1 MTFKKIGRMKVNT
14 KVKGKHGQNTGFIFY
29 SYDKGSAALEF
40 LFRDQE
46 YQIADLTN
54 TTFKIL
60 LTIEQDG
67 QEKKF
72 TAIDS
77 QPIINNP
84 ESGIVTYP
92 LPDQL
97 LNYEG
102 EVKGYVY
109 LDFEDGSHSDES
121 AFTFTIVRSKIDS
134 EIEEASELY
143 IKDFEQ
149 VKKEV
154 FELAER
160 EKEAIEALRPE
171 LEASVDQLTEQVQSL
186 GQKVTVNQAETTRLL
201 QLVADNELLTVKDVV
216 VSLSRG
222 YFEFTRELDFNG
234 KIVGSMVENPNI
246 ATGVESISFNRFS
259 MPTPYTNLREMSAYP
274 DAIRS
279 NGYEA
284 LRGKITYNA
293 GVSGSDNNPNYPY
306 LRIQWDVVEEIKR
319 WLGADYYEALGIDTQ
334 EQQIQWIEKG
344 LVSITPSTYGYGYH
358 GTKADGWSKGQGGLG
373 SLWYDNHSERWVKYD
388 HNLQNKKF
396 QTMTAT
402 IEKTKNSRF
411 LDRQGRV
418 NILMMGEKGAYTS
431 LYFGKTTLQITYRI
445 YLTDILYYKR
455 DPTISQMQTQ
465 IQQLWNEIFKQ

>member
-1 MTFKKIGRMKVNT
+1 MAFKKIGRMKVNT
-14 KVKGKHGQNTGFIFY
+14 KVKGRHGQDTGFVFY

-40 LFRDQE
+40 SFRDQD
-46 YQIADLTN
+46 YQIVDLTN

-77 QPIINNP
+77 QPILNHP
-84 ESGIVTYP
+84 ESGVVTYP

-121 AFTFTIVRSKIDS
+121 AFTFTIIRSKIDS
-134 EIEEASELY
+134 EIEEASEIY

-160 EKEAIEALRPE
+160 EKEAIEALRPS
-171 LEASVDQLTEQVQSL
+171 LEGSVQQLTEQVQTLS
-186 GQKVTVNQAETTRLL
+186 QKVEVNQNETNRLL
-201 QLVADNELLTVKDVV
+201 QLIAENELLTVKDFVV
-216 VSLSRG
+216 AVTRG
-222 YFEFTRELDFNG
+222 YFEFTRELTFDG

-246 ATGVESISFNRFS
+246 ASQVEFISANRFEL
-259 MPTPYTNLREMSAYP
+259 PTPYTRLSEVSAYP
-274 DAIRS
+274 DAVNS

-284 LRGKITYNA
+284 LKGKKNYNA
-293 GVSGSDNNPNYPY
+293 GRSGPDNNPSYPY
-306 LRIQWDVVEEIKR
+306 LRIQWNIVEEIKR
-319 WLGADYYEALGIDTQ
+319 WLGEDYYEALGANTL
-334 EQQIQWIEKG
+334 EQQVQLIEKG
-344 LVSITPSTYGYGYH
+344 IVSITPSTYGYGYH
-358 GTKADGWSKGQGGLG
+358 GTVADSWSNGQGGMG
-373 SLWYDNHSERWVKYD
+373 SLWYNNHLEQWIEYQRNPEKR
-388 HNLQNKKF
+388 F
-396 QTMTAT
+396 QTMSAS
-402 IEKTKNSRF
+402 IIKNGSEQF
-411 LDRQGRV
+411 LDSQGRV
-418 NILMMGEKGAYTS
+418 NILMMGEKGAYAS
-431 LYFGKTTLQITYRI
+431 LYYGKTALQITYRI
-445 YLTDILYYKR
+445 YLIDILYYKR

-465 IQQLWNEIFKQ
+465 IQQLWNEVFKH

>member
-1 MTFKKIGRMKVNT
+1 MAFKKIGRMKVNT
-14 KVKGKHGQNTGFIFY
+14 KVKGKHGQDTGFVFY
-29 SYDKGSAALEF
+29 SYDKGSVALEF
-40 LFRDQE
+40 LFRDQD
-46 YQIADLTN
+46 YQIVDFTN

-77 QPIINNP
+77 QPIIENP

-121 AFTFTIVRSKIDS
+121 AFTFTIIRSKIDS
-134 EIEEASELY
+134 EIEEASEIY

-160 EKEAIEALRPE
+160 EKKAIQE
-171 LEASVDQLTEQVQSL
+171 LLPSLEGSVQQLTEQVQTL
-186 GQKVTVNQAETTRLL
+186 GQKVEVNQNETNRLL
-201 QLVADNELLTVKDVV
+201 QLIAENELLTVKDFVIA
-216 VSLSRG
+216 LSRG
-222 YFEFTRELDFNG
+222 YFEFIRELTFDG

-246 ATGVESISFNRFS
+246 ASQVEFNSANQFEL
-259 MPTPYTNLREMSAYP
+259 PTPYTRLSEVSAYP
-274 DAIRS
+274 DAVNS

-284 LRGKITYNA
+284 LKGKKTYNA
-293 GVSGSDNNPNYPY
+293 GRSGPDNNPSYPY
-306 LRIQWDVVEEIKR
+306 LRIQWNIVEEIKR
-319 WLGADYYEALGIDTQ
+319 WLGEDYYEALGANTL
-334 EQQIQWIEKG
+334 EQQVQLIEKG
-344 LVSITPSTYGYGYH
+344 IVLITPSTYGYGYH
-358 GTKADGWSKGQGGLG
+358 GTTADGWSKGQGGMG
-373 SLWYDNHSERWVKYD
+373 SLWYNNHLEQWIEYQRNPEKR
-388 HNLQNKKF
+388 F
-396 QTMTAT
+396 QTMSAS
-402 IEKTKNSRF
+402 IVKNGSEQF
-411 LDRQGRV
+411 LDSQGRV
-418 NILMMGEKGAYTS
+418 NILMMGEKGAYAS
-431 LYFGKTTLQITYRI
+431 LYYGKATLQFAYRI

-455 DPTISQMQTQ
+455 DPTIDQMQTQ
-465 IQQLWNEIFKQ
+465 IQQLWNEVFKH

>member
-1 MTFKKIGRMKVNT
+1 MAFKKIGRMKVNT
-14 KVKGKHGQNTGFIFY
+14 KVKGRHGQDTGFVFY

-40 LFRDQE
+40 SFRDQD
-46 YQIADLTN
+46 YQIVDLTN

-77 QPIINNP
+77 QPILNHP
-84 ESGIVTYP
+84 EIGVVTYP

-121 AFTFTIVRSKIDS
+121 AFTFTIIRSKIDS
-134 EIEEASELY
+134 EIEEASEIY

-160 EKEAIEALRPE
+160 EKEAIEALRPS
-171 LEASVDQLTEQVQSL
+171 LEGSVQQLTEQVQTLS
-186 GQKVTVNQAETTRLL
+186 QKVEVNQNETNRLL
-201 QLVADNELLTVKDVV
+201 QLIAENELLTVKDFVV
-216 VSLSRG
+216 AVTRG
-222 YFEFTRELDFNG
+222 YFEFTRELTFDG

-246 ATGVESISFNRFS
+246 ASQVEFISANRFEL
-259 MPTPYTNLREMSAYP
+259 PTPYTRLSEVSAYP
-274 DAIRS
+274 DAVNS

-284 LRGKITYNA
+284 LKGKKTYNA
-293 GVSGSDNNPNYPY
+293 GRSGPDNNPSYPY
-306 LRIQWDVVEEIKR
+306 LRIQWNIVEEIKR
-319 WLGADYYEALGIDTQ
+319 WLGEDYYEALGANTL
-334 EQQIQWIEKG
+334 EQQVQLIEKG
-344 LVSITPSTYGYGYH
+344 IVSITPSTYGYGYH
-358 GTKADGWSKGQGGLG
+358 GTVADSWSNGQGGMG
-373 SLWYDNHSERWVKYD
+373 SLWYNNHLEQWIEYQRNPEKR
-388 HNLQNKKF
+388 F
-396 QTMTAT
+396 QTMSAS
-402 IEKTKNSRF
+402 IIKNGSEQF
-411 LDRQGRV
+411 LDSQGRV
-418 NILMMGEKGAYTS
+418 NILMMGEKGAYAS
-431 LYFGKTTLQITYRI
+431 LYYGKTALQITYRI

-465 IQQLWNEIFKQ
+465 IQQLWNEVFKH

>member
-1 MTFKKIGRMKVNT
+1 MAFKKIGRMKVNT
-14 KVKGKHGQNTGFIFY
+14 KVKGRHGQDTGFVFY

-40 LFRDQE
+40 SFRDQD
-46 YQIADLTN
+46 YQIVDLTN

-77 QPIINNP
+77 QPILNHL
-84 ESGIVTYP
+84 ESGVVTYP

-121 AFTFTIVRSKIDS
+121 AFTFTIIRSKIDS
-134 EIEEASELY
+134 EIEEASEIY

-160 EKEAIEALRPE
+160 EKEAIEALRPS
-171 LEASVDQLTEQVQSL
+171 LEGSVQQLTEQVQTLS
-186 GQKVTVNQAETTRLL
+186 QKVEVNQNETNRLL
-201 QLVADNELLTVKDVV
+201 QLIAENELLTVKDFVV
-216 VSLSRG
+216 AVTRG
-222 YFEFTRELDFNG
+222 YFEFTRELNFDG
-234 KIVGSMVENPNI
+234 KIVGSMVESPNI
-246 ATGVESISFNRFS
+246 ASQVEFNSANQFEL
-259 MPTPYTNLREMSAYP
+259 PTPYTRLSEVSAYP
-274 DAIRS
+274 DAVNS

-284 LRGKITYNA
+284 LKGKKTYNA
-293 GVSGSDNNPNYPY
+293 GRSGPDNNPSYPY
-306 LRIQWDVVEEIKR
+306 LRIQWNIVEEIKR
-319 WLGADYYEALGIDTQ
+319 WLGEDYYEALGANTL
-334 EQQIQWIEKG
+334 EQQVQLIEKG
-344 LVSITPSTYGYGYH
+344 IVSITPSTYGYGYH
-358 GTKADGWSKGQGGLG
+358 GTVADSWSNGQGGMG
-373 SLWYDNHSERWVKYD
+373 SLWYDNHLEQWREYQRNPEKR
-388 HNLQNKKF
+388 F
-396 QTMTAT
+396 QTMSAS
-402 IEKTKNSRF
+402 IVKNESEQF
-411 LDRQGRV
+411 LDSQGRV
-418 NILMMGEKGAYTS
+418 NILMMGEKGAYAS
-431 LYFGKTTLQITYRI
+431 LYYGKATLQFAYRI

-465 IQQLWNEIFKQ
+465 IQQLWNEVFKH